1 MNKIITIFHTISTPP
16 RIPGLIG
23 PHTRAI
29 GHRHAGP
36 NKIQTIF
43 TKVSFLLLMESNSVF
58 GNCVKSNESIVYLH
72 VAQLDN
78 VRLLL
83 IRFIDETGGR
93 KIIFYL
99 QSTLFLIFFAKEND
113 EQ

>member
-1 MNKIITIFHTISTPP
+1 MGEIKLISSLFVQGK
-16 RIPGLIG
+16 RSL
-23 PHTRAI
+23 
-29 GHRHAGP
+29 
-36 NKIQTIF
+36 
-43 TKVSFLLLMESNSVF
+43 
-58 GNCVKSNESIVYLH
+58 GNCVKSNESIVH

-78 VRLLL
+78 TRLLL

-99 QSTLFLIFFAKEND
+99 LPTLFLIFFAEEND

>member
-1 MNKIITIFHTISTPP
+1 MGEIK
-16 RIPGLIG
+16 L
-23 PHTRAI
+23 
-29 GHRHAGP
+29 
-36 NKIQTIF
+36 
-43 TKVSFLLLMESNSVF
+43 VSSLFVQGERSL

-93 KIIFYL
+93 KLYFICN
-99 QSTLFLIFFAKEND
+99 QLFFDFLCKRK
-113 EQ
+113 

>member
-1 MNKIITIFHTISTPP
+1 MGEIKLISSLFVQGK
-16 RIPGLIG
+16 RCL
-23 PHTRAI
+23 
-29 GHRHAGP
+29 
-36 NKIQTIF
+36 
-43 TKVSFLLLMESNSVF
+43 

-72 VAQLDN
+72 VARLDN

>member
-1 MNKIITIFHTISTPP
+1 MGEIK
-16 RIPGLIG
+16 L
-23 PHTRAI
+23 
-29 GHRHAGP
+29 
-36 NKIQTIF
+36 
-43 TKVSFLLLMESNSVF
+43 VSSLFVQGERSL

-72 VAQLDN
+72 VSQLDN

>member
-1 MNKIITIFHTISTPP
+1 MSVPNSPSMWADEPRYAGRSRDRMKMVIILFIKVYDMGEIKLISSLFVQGK
-16 RIPGLIG
+16 RSL
-23 PHTRAI
+23 
-29 GHRHAGP
+29 
-36 NKIQTIF
+36 
-43 TKVSFLLLMESNSVF
+43 

-83 IRFIDETGGR
+83 IRFIDETGGG

-99 QSTLFLIFFAKEND
+99 QSTLF
-113 EQ
+113 

>member
-1 MNKIITIFHTISTPP
+1 MGEIKLISSLFVQGK
-16 RIPGLIG
+16 RSL
-23 PHTRAI
+23 
-29 GHRHAGP
+29 
-36 NKIQTIF
+36 
-43 TKVSFLLLMESNSVF
+43 

-93 KIIFYL
+93 KYILFAIN
-99 QSTLFLIFFAKEND
+99 SFLIFFAKEND

>member
-1 MNKIITIFHTISTPP
+1 MQGKRS
-16 RIPGLIG
+16 L
-23 PHTRAI
+23 
-29 GHRHAGP
+29 
-36 NKIQTIF
+36 
-43 TKVSFLLLMESNSVF
+43 

-83 IRFIDETGGR
+83 IRFIDETGGG

-99 QSTLFLIFFAKEND
+99 QSTLF
-113 EQ
+113 

>member
-1 MNKIITIFHTISTPP
+1 MGEIKLISSLFVQGK
-16 RIPGLIG
+16 RSL
-23 PHTRAI
+23 
-29 GHRHAGP
+29 
-36 NKIQTIF
+36 
-43 TKVSFLLLMESNSVF
+43 
-58 GNCVKSNESIVYLH
+58 GNCVKSNEPIVYLH
-72 VAQLDN
+72 VPQLDN

>member
-1 MNKIITIFHTISTPP
+1 MGEIK
-16 RIPGLIG
+16 L
-23 PHTRAI
+23 
-29 GHRHAGP
+29 
-36 NKIQTIF
+36 
-43 TKVSFLLLMESNSVF
+43 VSSLFVQGERSL

-72 VAQLDN
+72 AAQLDN

>member
-1 MNKIITIFHTISTPP
+1 MGEIKLISSLFVQGK
-16 RIPGLIG
+16 RSL
-23 PHTRAI
+23 
-29 GHRHAGP
+29 
-36 NKIQTIF
+36 
-43 TKVSFLLLMESNSVF
+43 

-78 VRLLL
+78 TRLLL

-99 QSTLFLIFFAKEND
+99 LPTLFFDFLCRRK
-113 EQ
+113 

>member
-1 MNKIITIFHTISTPP
+1 MGEIKLISSLFVQGK
-16 RIPGLIG
+16 RSL
-23 PHTRAI
+23 
-29 GHRHAGP
+29 
-36 NKIQTIF
+36 
-43 TKVSFLLLMESNSVF
+43 
-58 GNCVKSNESIVYLH
+58 GNCVKSIESIVYLH

-99 QSTLFLIFFAKEND
+99 LPTLFLIFFAEEND

>member
-1 MNKIITIFHTISTPP
+1 MGEIK
-16 RIPGLIG
+16 L
-23 PHTRAI
+23 
-29 GHRHAGP
+29 
-36 NKIQTIF
+36 
-43 TKVSFLLLMESNSVF
+43 VSSLFVQGERSL
-58 GNCVKSNESIVYLH
+58 GNCVKSKESIVYLH

>member
-1 MNKIITIFHTISTPP
+1 MIWGES
-16 RIPGLIG
+16 
-23 PHTRAI
+23 
-29 GHRHAGP
+29 
-36 NKIQTIF
+36 
-43 TKVSFLLLMESNSVF
+43 SCFLLYLRREKRSL

-72 VAQLDN
+72 VPQLDN
-78 VRLLL
+78 IGLLL

-99 QSTLFLIFFAKEND
+99 LPTLFLIFFAEEND

>member
-1 MNKIITIFHTISTPP
+1 MKMVIILFI
-16 RIPGLIG
+16 
-23 PHTRAI
+23 
-29 GHRHAGP
+29 
-36 NKIQTIF
+36 
-43 TKVSFLLLMESNSVF
+43 KVYDMGEIKLVSSLFVQGERSL

-78 VRLLL
+78 AGLLL

-99 QSTLFLIFFAKEND
+99 QSTLF
-113 EQ
+113 

>member
-1 MNKIITIFHTISTPP
+1 MGEIKLISSLFVQGK
-16 RIPGLIG
+16 RSL
-23 PHTRAI
+23 
-29 GHRHAGP
+29 
-36 NKIQTIF
+36 
-43 TKVSFLLLMESNSVF
+43 

-93 KIIFYL
+93 KIIFLFAINSFFDFSLQKKMMNNEIYL
-99 QSTLFLIFFAKEND
+99 
-113 EQ
+113 